1 MCPLVDAVPALTAL
15 DLESPNAPLLVATD
29 GERDSDGSVRVG
41 VALARRDGTR
51 AELFSVVEPII
62 RFAEDGIAADVES
75 LTSLALESRDDA
87 LRASVTHASGHSDW
101 PFTLDTG
108 DRVER
113 IVETANARGASIIIL
128 GLGAHGITAR
138 LAQREDRRARDA
150 VRPRPGAGRASDAW
164 GVPHTALAAI
174 DFTESS
180 ERAARAALAL
190 LGTEGKLYLA
200 HVTPRIPI
208 PQADSRQWDD
218 VTQPTVLPRL
228 VEMAKRLAPPPGVE
242 VEYVRLHG
250 EPAHEL
256 LAFADQYHIDLVA
269 AGAHGKTALERI
281 VLGSVSTTLVRN
293 GALLG
298 ARRASRALGVPR
310 VVNRRARV
318 HVMVS
323 LQRARVIGRWLTM
336 LNLLWVARLTCASHS
351 CNRLVARSP
360 PVADVRHQT
369 GWPPQQPLGSSI
381 ATLLTDRR
389 SRTGGATFAGRASPW
404 SLRAIARTVPR
415 PHARSV

>member
-1 MCPLVDAVPALTAL
+1 MSPLVDAAPALTAL
-15 DLESPNAPLLVATD
+15 DPESPNAPLLVATD

-62 RFAEDGIAADVES
+62 HFADDGIAADVES
-75 LTSLALESRDDA
+75 LTTLTLESRDAA
-87 LRASVTHASGHSDW
+87 LRAQRDRTHPGTRDW

-113 IVETANARGASIIIL
+113 IVETADARGASIIIL

-138 LAQREDRRARDA
+138 LAQRETA
-150 VRPRPGAGRASDAW
+150 VRVMRSARVPVLAVPSDAW

-228 VEMAKRLAPPPGVE
+228 VAMAKRLAPPPGVE

-281 VLGSVSTTLVRN
+281 VLGSVSTTLVRT
-293 GALLG
+293 
-298 ARRASRALGVPR
+298 ARC
-310 VVNRRARV
+310 
-318 HVMVS
+318 
-323 LQRARVIGRWLTM
+323 
-336 LNLLWVARLTCASHS
+336 WV
-351 CNRLVARSP
+351 LVAP
-360 PVADVRHQT
+360 AAP
-369 GWPPQQPLGSSI
+369 
-381 ATLLTDRR
+381 
-389 SRTGGATFAGRASPW
+389 
-404 SLRAIARTVPR
+404 
-415 PHARSV
+415 